1 MNVGEACTRTVPS
14 CTEETSLAE
23 AGRLLRE
30 SEVDCLP
37 VVSDVGKLV
46 GLVSDRDLFE
56 ALSLAGRP
64 AEDVPVRSALRPILQ
79 SCRGTDGVRDALRIM
94 RTQGTRLLPVVDG
107 AGVLQGMVSL
117 DDLALAARPE
127 GAAGPG
133 DITDEDVVL
142 ALKLIQQRKSAPQQ
156 AAPENRSKIWI

>member
-1 MNVGEACTRTVPS
+1 
-14 CTEETSLAE
+14 
-23 AGRLLRE
+23 
-30 SEVDCLP
+30 
-37 VVSDVGKLV
+37 
-46 GLVSDRDLFE
+46 
-56 ALSLAGRP
+56 
-64 AEDVPVRSALRPILQ
+64 
-79 SCRGTDGVRDALRIM
+79 M